1 MHRVSWLGLGFI
13 GFGAFVLAIAI
24 PFAVTS
30 PSNVQNIV
38 LSPTFWPT
46 IVAWLIIGLG
56 GLLTVLRFAG
66 SGVADVEEDDVGDSG
81 AAAWLRIVGAIA
93 VMAALVLLT
102 PTLGLVWTAMLAFG
116 ALSVLVRSSKPVL
129 SAVVAIVLPLV
140 LYAFFAHVAGVAVPQ
155 GDFIRLP

>member
-30 PSNVQNIV
+30 PSNVQNVV

-66 SGVADVEEDDVGDSG
+66 SGMPDVEDEMGG
-81 AAAWLRIVGAIA
+81 NGPAAWLRIAGAVA

-116 ALSVLVRSSKPVL
+116 ALSILVQSSKPVL

>member
-66 SGVADVEEDDVGDSG
+66 SGMADADEDDVGDSG
-81 AAAWLRIVGAIA
+81 AAAWLRIVGAVA
-93 VMAALVLLT
+93 VMAGQL
-102 PTLGLVWTAMLAFG
+102 PPSTASGEKRG
-116 ALSVLVRSSKPVL
+116 ASQSPASS
-129 SAVVAIVLPLV
+129 SSSGRTWVV
-140 LYAFFAHVAGVAVPQ
+140 
-155 GDFIRLP
+155 